1 MLMKM
6 YHQKNVLIIVQ
17 NMINKNINW
26 IQNKYLNVLNVHM
39 IQHISI
45 FMINYVLIVVNKN
58 NFNLFKKLKINNIV
72 MNHVMKILGMNN
84 KKRYAIIIQVVKMN
98 N

>member
-1 MLMKM
+1 MKM
-6 YHQKNVLIIVQ
+6 YHQKNVLIIVK
-17 NMINKNINW
+17 NMINKNINQ

-58 NFNLFKKLKINNIV
+58 NFNLFKKLKINTIV

-84 KKRYAIIIQVVKMN
+84 KKRYVIIIQVVKMN